1 MNMDHSNLIQPVN
14 GKIAGYRKLRTGM
27 VYRSAAI
34 SSAEQMDDLKP
45 AAILDL
51 RTELEASSKPLFV
64 PEGCAYYRISM
75 LSENAPGEDAGVCA
89 EGTSCH
95 ERRTDAYLSS
105 IVFGNPAIQKMF
117 DLLLEEQM
125 PLLLECSTGTYLTG
139 TMSMLLVLALGASA
153 KTALSFY
160 SPAAKKQQSRG
171 LFASIRSALRMDS
184 MNQSVHETIAE
195 KELALIRKNYDT
207 YEMYFSCEY
216 GLNSD
221 RMDRLSEL
229 LTVESMPEDRLIG
242 FPESEEPLIRL
253 HCIVSGKVQGV
264 GFRAF
269 ASSEAAA
276 WNVTGSA
283 DNLPDGTV
291 SLHVQGDPEEV
302 HSFLVKLSLGNQ
314 FAEVRS
320 IRCEEEKPVPGETG
334 FRYQRYHM

>member
-1 MNMDHSNLIQPVN
+1 MDHSNLIQPVN
-14 GKIAGYRKLRTGM
+14 GKIAGYRKLRTRM

-125 PLLLECSTGTYLTG
+125 PLLLE
-139 TMSMLLVLALGASA
+139 
-153 KTALSFY
+153 LSFY